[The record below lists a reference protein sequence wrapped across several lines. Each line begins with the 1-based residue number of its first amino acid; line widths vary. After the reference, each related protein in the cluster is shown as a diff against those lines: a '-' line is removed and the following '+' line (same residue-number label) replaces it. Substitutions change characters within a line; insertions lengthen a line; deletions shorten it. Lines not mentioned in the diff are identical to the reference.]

1 VTQCVTFGLPPARI
15 RIPAYPGSAK
25 WAMNPLPSA
34 DARLGMA
41 GRGANMSVSRSAIKK
56 EPVARATMELQPF
69 VWQGTDKRGVKMKGE
84 QLAKNANLLRAEL
97 RRQGINPDQVKP
109 KPKPLFGAAGS
120 PVKPKDIA
128 FFSRQM
134 ATMMKSGVPIVSA
147 LEIIG
152 SGHKNPRMKKMV
164 DGVRTDIEGG
174 SSLYESVSKH
184 PVQFDELYRNLVR
197 AGEGAG
203 VLETVLDTVATYKE
217 NIEGLKGKI
226 KKALFYPAMVIAV
239 ALLVSAILLIFVVPQ
254 FEDVFKSFGADL
266 PAFTQIIVNASRFMV
281 SWWWLIAIVV
291 IGSIVG
297 LVMAYKRSPAMQHA
311 MDRYILKVPV
321 IGQIMHNSAIARF
334 ARTTAV
340 TFKAGVPLVEALGI
354 VAGATGN
361 KVYEEAVL
369 RMRDDVSVGYPV
381 NMAMKQTNLFPHMVI
396 QMTGIGEEAGAL
408 DTMLFKVAEYYEQE
422 VNNAV
427 DALSSL
433 LEPMIMVF
441 IGVVVGGMVVGMYLP
456 IFKLASVVG

>member
-1 VTQCVTFGLPPARI
+1 
-15 RIPAYPGSAK
+15 
-25 WAMNPLPSA
+25 
-34 DARLGMA
+34 
-41 GRGANMSVSRSAIKK
+41 MSVSRSAIKK
-56 EPVARATMELQPF
+56 EPVARSTMELQPF
-69 VWQGTDKRGVKMKGE
+69 VWEGTDKRGIKMKGE
-84 QLAKNANLLRAEL
+84 QTSKSANLLRAEL
-97 RRQGINPDQVKP
+97 RRQGITPNVVKP

-120 PVKPKDIA
+120 PVGAKDIA

-152 SGHKNPRMKKMV
+152 SGHKNPRMKKLV
-164 DGVRTDIEGG
+164 ETVRTDIEGG
-174 SSLYESVSKH
+174 SSLYEAISRH

-226 KKALFYPAMVIAV
+226 KKALFYPAMVVVV
-239 ALLVSAILLIFVVPQ
+239 ALLVSSILLMFVVPQ
-254 FEDVFKSFGADL
+254 FEEVFKGFGADL
-266 PAFTQIIVNASRFMV
+266 PAFTQMIVAASRIML
-281 SWWWLIAIVV
+281 SYWWLMLIAC
-291 IGSIVG
+291 VG
-297 LVMAYKRSPAMQHA
+297 TVAGFLYAYKRSPAMQHT
-311 MDRYILKVPV
+311 MDRLVLKVPV
-321 IGQIMHNSAIARF
+321 IGQIMNNSAIARF

-381 NMAMKQTNLFPHMVI
+381 NMAMKQVNRFPHMVI
-396 QMTGIGEEAGAL
+396 QMTAIGEEAGAL

-441 IGVVVGGMVVGMYLP
+441 IGTIVGGMVIGMYLP
-456 IFKLASVVG
+456 IFKLGAVVG

>member
-1 VTQCVTFGLPPARI
+1 
-15 RIPAYPGSAK
+15 
-25 WAMNPLPSA
+25 
-34 DARLGMA
+34 
-41 GRGANMSVSRSAIKK
+41 MSVSRSAIKK

-69 VWQGTDKRGVKMKGE
+69 VWEGTDKRGIKMKGE

-97 RRQGINPDQVKP
+97 RKQGISPGQVKP
-109 KPKPLFGAAGS
+109 KPKPLFGAAGK
-120 PVKPKDIA
+120 PVSPKDIA

-164 DGVRTDIEGG
+164 DTIRTDIEGG
-174 SSLYESVSKH
+174 SSLYEAISKH

-197 AGEGAG
+197 AGESAG
-203 VLETVLDTVATYKE
+203 VLETVLDTIASYKE
-217 NIEGLKGKI
+217 NLEALKGKI
-226 KKALFYPAMVIAV
+226 KKALFYPAMVLVV
-239 ALLVSAILLIFVVPQ
+239 AFLVSTILLVWVVPQ
-254 FEDVFKSFGADL
+254 FEEVFQSFGADL
-266 PAFTQIIVNASRFMV
+266 PAFTQMVVNLSRFMV
-281 SWWWLIAIVV
+281 SWWWLIAIVA
-291 IGSIVG
+291 IGAVVAIA
-297 LVMAYKRSPAMQHA
+297 MTYRRSEKMQHTV
-311 MDRYILKVPV
+311 DRLILKVPV

-334 ARTTAV
+334 SRTTAV

-361 KVYEEAVL
+361 KVYGEAVL

-381 NMAMKQTNLFPHMVI
+381 NMAMKQLNLFPHMVI

-441 IGVVVGGMVVGMYLP
+441 IGTIVGGLVIAMYLP
-456 IFKLASVVG
+456 IFKLGAVVG

>member
-1 VTQCVTFGLPPARI
+1 
-15 RIPAYPGSAK
+15 
-25 WAMNPLPSA
+25 
-34 DARLGMA
+34 
-41 GRGANMSVSRSAIKK
+41 MSVSGSAIKK
-56 EPVARATMELQPF
+56 EPVARSTAELQPF
-69 VWQGTDKRGVKMKGE
+69 VWEGTDKRGVKMKGE
-84 QLAKNANLLRAEL
+84 QTAKNANLLRAEL
-97 RRQGINPDQVKP
+97 RRQGINPGVVKP
-109 KPKPLFGAAGS
+109 KAKPLFGAAGS
-120 PVKPKDIA
+120 KISPKDIA

-164 DGVRTDIEGG
+164 DSLRTDIEGG
-174 SSLYESVSKH
+174 SSLYEAVSKH
-184 PVQFDELYRNLVR
+184 PVQFDELYRNLVK

-217 NIEGLKGKI
+217 NIEALKGKI
-226 KKALFYPAMVIAV
+226 RKAMFYPAMVLAV
-239 ALLVSAILLIFVVPQ
+239 ALVVSGILLVWVVPQ
-254 FEDVFKSFGADL
+254 FEDVFKGFGAEL
-266 PAFTQIIVNASRFMV
+266 PAFTQMIVNMSRFMV
-281 SWWWLIAIVV
+281 SWWWLVLFVI
-291 IGSIVG
+291 IGSIMG
-297 LVMAYKRSPAMQHA
+297 FIATYKRSPNLQHSL
-311 MDRYILKVPV
+311 DRLILKVPV
-321 IGQIMHNSAIARF
+321 IGQLMHNSAIARF
-334 ARTTAV
+334 SRTTAV

-361 KVYEEAVL
+361 TVYEEAIL

-381 NMAMKQTNLFPHMVI
+381 NVAMKQRNLFPHMVI

-408 DTMLFKVAEYYEQE
+408 DAMLFKVAEYYEQE

-433 LEPMIMVF
+433 LEPIIMVI
-441 IGVVVGGMVVGMYLP
+441 IGTIVGGMVIGMYLP

>member
-1 VTQCVTFGLPPARI
+1 
-15 RIPAYPGSAK
+15 
-25 WAMNPLPSA
+25 
-34 DARLGMA
+34 
-41 GRGANMSVSRSAIKK
+41 MSVSRSAIKK
-56 EPVARATMELQPF
+56 EPVVRNTMELQPF
-69 VWQGTDKRGVKMKGE
+69 VWVGTDKRGVKMKGE
-84 QLAKNANLLRAEL
+84 TPAKNANLLRAEL
-97 RRQGINPDQVKP
+97 RRQGITPNVVKP

-120 PVKPKDIA
+120 AISTKDIA

-134 ATMMKSGVPIVSA
+134 ATMMKSGVPIVSS

-152 SGHKNPRMKKMV
+152 SGHKNPRMRKMV
-164 DGVRTDIEGG
+164 ESIRTDIEGG
-174 SSLYESVSKH
+174 SSLYEAISKH

-203 VLETVLDTVATYKE
+203 VLETVLDTVANYKE
-217 NIEGLKGKI
+217 NIEALKGKI

-239 ALLVSAILLIFVVPQ
+239 ALIVSAILLIFVVPQ

-266 PAFTQIIVNASRFMV
+266 PAFTQLIVAASRFMV
-281 SWWWLIAIVV
+281 AWWWLILLIV
-291 IGSIVG
+291 IGGIVG
-297 LVMAYKRSPAMQHA
+297 FIFAYRRSPSMQHG
-311 MDRYILKVPV
+311 MDRFILKVPV
-321 IGQIMHNSAIARF
+321 IGQIMHNSSIARF

-381 NMAMKQTNLFPHMVI
+381 NMAMKQVNIFPHMVV
-396 QMTGIGEEAGAL
+396 QMTAIGEEAGAL
-408 DTMLFKVAEYYEQE
+408 DTMLFKVAEYFEQE

>member
-1 VTQCVTFGLPPARI
+1 
-15 RIPAYPGSAK
+15 
-25 WAMNPLPSA
+25 
-34 DARLGMA
+34 
-41 GRGANMSVSRSAIKK
+41 MSVSRSAIKK
-56 EPVARATMELQPF
+56 EPVARATVELQPF
-69 VWQGTDKRGVKMKGE
+69 VWEGTDKRGIKMKGE
-84 QLAKNANLLRAEL
+84 QLAKNANLLKAEL
-97 RRQGINPDQVKP
+97 RRQGINPGQVKP
-109 KPKPLFGAAGS
+109 KSKPLFGAAGS
-120 PVKPKDIA
+120 RVTPKDIA

-147 LEIIG
+147 LDIIG

-164 DGVRTDIEGG
+164 DNIRTDIEGG
-174 SSLYESVSKH
+174 SSLYEAVSKH

-203 VLETVLDTVATYKE
+203 VLETVLDTVANYKE
-217 NIEGLKGKI
+217 NIEALKGKI
-226 KKALFYPAMVIAV
+226 KKALFYPAMVVVV
-239 ALLVSAILLIFVVPQ
+239 AMLVSAIMLIFVVPQ
-254 FEDVFKSFGADL
+254 FEEVFRSFGADL
-266 PAFTQIIVNASRFMV
+266 PAFTQLIVDLSRFMV
-281 SWWWLIAIVV
+281 SWWWLMAIVLV
-291 IGSIVG
+291 GVIVG
-297 LVMAYKRSPAMQHA
+297 FVMSYKRSPRMQHT
-311 MDRYILKVPV
+311 MDRLILKVPV

-381 NMAMKQTNLFPHMVI
+381 NMAMKQTALFPHMVI

-408 DTMLFKVAEYYEQE
+408 DAMLFKVAEYYEQE

-441 IGVVVGGMVVGMYLP
+441 IGVVVGGMVIGMYLP
-456 IFKLASVVG
+456 IFKLGAVVG

>member
-1 VTQCVTFGLPPARI
+1 
-15 RIPAYPGSAK
+15 
-25 WAMNPLPSA
+25 
-34 DARLGMA
+34 
-41 GRGANMSVSRSAIKK
+41 MSVSRSAIKK
-56 EPVARATMELQPF
+56 EPVARSTMELQPF
-69 VWQGTDKRGVKMKGE
+69 VWEGTDKRGIKMKGE

-97 RRQGINPDQVKP
+97 RKQGINPGQVKP
-109 KPKPLFGAAGS
+109 KPKPLFGAAGK
-120 PVKPKDIA
+120 PVNAKDIA

-164 DGVRTDIEGG
+164 DGIRADIEGG
-174 SSLYESVSKH
+174 SSLNEAISRH

-197 AGEGAG
+197 AGESAG
-203 VLETVLDTVATYKE
+203 VLETVLDTIASYKE
-217 NIEGLKGKI
+217 NIEALKGKI
-226 KKALFYPAMVIAV
+226 KKALFYPAMVLVV
-239 ALLVSAILLIFVVPQ
+239 AFLVSTILLVWVVPQ
-254 FEDVFKSFGADL
+254 FEEVFTSFGADL
-266 PAFTQIIVNASRFMV
+266 PTFTKMVVGLSRFMV
-281 SWWWLIAIVV
+281 SWWLPIVIV
-291 IGSIVG
+291 IVAAVVG
-297 LVMAYKRSPAMQHA
+297 TIMAYKRSPKMQHGL
-311 MDRYILKVPV
+311 DRAILKVPV
-321 IGQIMHNSAIARF
+321 IGQIMHNSSIARF

-361 KVYEEAVL
+361 KVYGEAVL

-381 NMAMKQTNLFPHMVI
+381 NMAMKQLNLFPHMVI

-408 DTMLFKVAEYYEQE
+408 DAMLFKVAEYYEQE

-441 IGVVVGGMVVGMYLP
+441 IGTIVGGLVIAMYLP
-456 IFKLASVVG
+456 IFKLGAVVG